1 MMKLRPALILVAL
14 ALVVLTG
21 CTERAAQQSP
31 EPPAREIAGTPT
43 DTVKLTAYI
52 NVTSRCQDP
61 TVELLKELAQQYA
74 DCVKMELVDFGT
86 PEGKK
91 RLDEDEVACM
101 ALLFN
106 GSPVVRIPGEDGEK
120 RTVTFYFPVGF
131 GWTHD
136 DLRQTF
142 AAIESGEIEVLD
154 EREARAALAPELI
167 EMKVTVNEAD
177 GAAEV
182 LMNGQVAFTIT
193 EDGGGRTPLQRA
205 ETAKEALEEWTSEP
219 VHPHQ
224 LQVMDAEQ
232 GDGWSV
238 QANGKELVHVYEGD
252 AEAAGV
258 TPPKKY
264 AAEWLRGI
272 RYGISVATRIDQKSG
287 SEQARPTPPG

>member
-1 MMKLRPALILVAL
+1 MLVAL
-14 ALVVLTG
+14 VLVVMAG
-21 CTERAAQQSP
+21 CHRQAQAP
-31 EPPAREIAGTPT
+31 MEPPEREVADEPT
-43 DTVKLTAYI
+43 DTIKLTAYI

-142 AAIESGEIEVLD
+142 AAIESGEIEVLT
-154 EREARAALAPELI
+154 RGRRAR
-167 EMKVTVNEAD
+167 
-177 GAAEV
+177 
-182 LMNGQVAFTIT
+182 
-193 EDGGGRTPLQRA
+193 RSLQ
-205 ETAKEALEEWTSEP
+205 
-219 VHPHQ
+219 
-224 LQVMDAEQ
+224 
-232 GDGWSV
+232 
-238 QANGKELVHVYEGD
+238 
-252 AEAAGV
+252 
-258 TPPKKY
+258 
-264 AAEWLRGI
+264 
-272 RYGISVATRIDQKSG
+272 G
-287 SEQARPTPPG
+287 SSR